1 MYYLS
6 SVLVE
11 NIIVKNIVI
20 VNLFFNAVQ
29 VGSMGRGG
37 GLFQYLS
44 KINYDKMINCEQWKD
59 KLCVILCII

>member
-20 VNLFFNAVQ
+20 VNLFIFNAVQ

-44 KINYDKMINCEQWKD
+44 KINYDKNDQ
-59 KLCVILCII
+59 L